1 MKRILFIFSLSLLTL
16 NLAQA
21 QVKAKYNTIDRKMGL
36 NNTGEFK
43 DAISIGFGMGATYSL
58 TDLDYIYPNAENNL
72 VYSIHVNKRMSKR
85 ISLQARANFGKLS
98 GTRIEVNPD
107 IYSSEYQSFNVSL
120 RERIDFSNKAVSEES
135 KIQFYLGLGAG
146 FHTSTVYKYQSTE
159 TLSKGDQDRVNAPF
173 LLANGECN
181 LYLNDHFGLMA
192 AIDYHQ
198 FFTDNI
204 DLKVTNADN
213 DAYLS
218 TRFGIC
224 IKFY

>member
-1 MKRILFIFSLSLLTL
+1 MKHILLVFALSLLTF
-16 NLAQA
+16 NVSQA

-36 NNTGEFK
+36 NNSGEYK

-58 TDLDYIYPNAENNL
+58 TDLDYIYPNADNNF
-72 VYSIHVNKRMSKR
+72 VYSMHVNKRLSKR

-98 GTRIEVNPD
+98 GTRIGVDPD
-107 IYSSEYQSFNVSL
+107 IFSSEYQSFNVSL

-135 KIQFYLGLGAG
+135 RIQFYVGLGAG
-146 FHTSTVYKYQSTE
+146 FHTSTVYNYRSTE
-159 TLSKGDQDRVNAPF
+159 TLTMGDKDRVHASF

-181 LYLNDHFGLMA
+181 FYLNDNFGLMA

-213 DAYLS
+213 DAFLS

-224 IKFY
+224 IKFH